1 MKNPCYLSASI
12 TASLG
17 SDLLPHHP
25 TTTTLGPGTRDAIL
39 FQRRKT
45 EKEKSPRMDPS
56 KGKERDALHRG
67 QGHRIGVG
75 VEGLVYHTH
84 TTHSPSC
91 NKGHFSIQSQT
102 HTTPRKEVLHG
113 RKLPVEGEYK
123 SPCSRALG
131 MSLCKYRPHICLL
144 EEGQSQ
150 NYTQAEAEGQRHK
163 HSISESLDQEA
174 EEMAQLVKCS
184 QRKCKDL
191 NLIPRACALS
201 PKVQT
206 SASKHKED
214 PGSLISSLHTHTS
227 THTPHTITDQNI
239 SVQTP
244 THPEGS
250 SSCCRAR
257 LQGQPVCT
265 ACPSRDF
272 PADPGL
278 STATLRPWRPSTS
291 FPSLSP
297 FHPATGGQAERRGRH
312 NSEFHVST
320 GCPGQQHKSGRV
332 LVFRARGNG
341 SPARFPTV
349 S

>member
-1 MKNPCYLSASI
+1 
-12 TASLG
+12 
-17 SDLLPHHP
+17 
-25 TTTTLGPGTRDAIL
+25 
-39 FQRRKT
+39 
-45 EKEKSPRMDPS
+45 
-56 KGKERDALHRG
+56 
-67 QGHRIGVG
+67 
-75 VEGLVYHTH
+75 
-84 TTHSPSC
+84 
-91 NKGHFSIQSQT
+91 
-102 HTTPRKEVLHG
+102 
-113 RKLPVEGEYK
+113 
-123 SPCSRALG
+123 
-131 MSLCKYRPHICLL
+131 
-144 EEGQSQ
+144 
-150 NYTQAEAEGQRHK
+150 
-163 HSISESLDQEA
+163 
-174 EEMAQLVKCS
+174 MAQLVKCS
-184 QRKCKDL
+184 QRKLKDL
-191 NLIPRACALS
+191 NLTPRACANLRLETQERLWKFDL
-201 PKVQT
+201 P
-206 SASKHKED
+206 
-214 PGSLISSLHTHTS
+214 PPHTLAHTD
-227 THTPHTITDQNI
+227 TPHTSTDQNI

-250 SSCCRAR
+250 SRCCRAR

-265 ACPSRDF
+265 ACPSRHF